1 VNAKMGDR
9 RLASI
14 DVAQDTRVER
24 FLIEGGRPL
33 RGRLRVAGAKNSSLA
48 VISAAA
54 LAPDVSTIENVPRC
68 RDVFTLLDILRALG
82 MLAEFTRSGRL
93 EVDAR
98 QIDTHVAPY
107 DLCRQMRASYYMAGV
122 LLARLGRAEV
132 PLPGGDDFG
141 TRPVDFHVRGFEAL
155 GARVMTEHG
164 YLKAEAG
171 ELLPTTYY
179 VPRSSVG
186 TTINLML
193 AASRIHGVT
202 TLQNAAREPEV
213 VDTAVFL
220 SLLGARVRG
229 AGTSAVTI
237 LGAPDMHGATHAIIP
252 DRIEA
257 GTYLVAAAATHG
269 DILVEGLISEHGTA
283 LLTKLADA
291 GATVESDPL
300 GARVRVERDLRPIEI
315 DTAPYPGFATDYH
328 PQCAAMLATVP
339 GQSAIRETV
348 FENRFQYVS
357 ELRRMG
363 AELRVDGDTVIITGV
378 PRLSGASVEAVDIRA
393 GAAVVIAGLTAQG
406 TTEVGNIEHLDRG
419 YEGMVEKLRSLGA
432 EIQRV
437 RI

>member
-1 VNAKMGDR
+1 M
-9 RLASI
+9 ASI

-24 FLIEGGRPL
+24 LLIEGGRPL

-48 VISAAA
+48 VIAAAA
-54 LAPDVSTIENVPRC
+54 LAAGKSTIENVPRC
-68 RDVFTLLDILRALG
+68 RDVFTLLGILRALG
-82 MLAEFTRSGRL
+82 MRAEFTRSGRL

-107 DLCRQMRASYYMAGV
+107 ELCRQMRASYYAAGV

-141 TRPVDFHVRGFEAL
+141 TRPVDFHMRGFEAL
-155 GARVMTEHG
+155 GARVTTEHG

-171 ELLPTTYY
+171 EIAPAKFY

-193 AASRIHGVT
+193 AASRTRGIT

-229 AGTSAVTI
+229 AGTSTVTI
-237 LGAPDMHGATHAIIP
+237 EGTPDLHGATHAIIP

-257 GTYLVAAAATHG
+257 GTYLIAAAATRG
-269 DILVEGLISEHGTA
+269 DILVEDLISEHVTA
-283 LLTKLADA
+283 LLSKLSDA
-291 GATVESDPL
+291 GATIDSDPL
-300 GARVRVERDLRPIEI
+300 GVRVRVERDLRPIEI

-328 PQCAAMLATVP
+328 PQCAAMLIGVP

-348 FENRFQYVS
+348 FENRFQYVT

-363 AELRVDGDTVIITGV
+363 AELRVDGDTVIIHGA
-378 PRLSGASVEAVDIRA
+378 PLLSGASVEAVDIRA

-406 TTEVGNIEHLDRG
+406 TTEVANIEHLDRG
-419 YEGMVEKLRSLGA
+419 YEGMEDKLRSLGA

-437 RI
+437 KI

>member
-1 VNAKMGDR
+1 
-9 RLASI
+9 
-14 DVAQDTRVER
+14 
-24 FLIEGGRPL
+24 
-33 RGRLRVAGAKNSSLA
+33 
-48 VISAAA
+48 VIAAAA
-54 LAPDVSTIENVPRC
+54 LAADRSTIENVPRC

-82 MLAEFTRSGRL
+82 MRAEFTRAGRL

-98 QIDTHVAPY
+98 QIDTHIAPY
-107 DLCRQMRASYYMAGV
+107 DLCHQMRASYYMAGV

-141 TRPVDFHVRGFEAL
+141 TRPVDFHVHGFEAL
-155 GARVMTEHG
+155 GARVVMEHG
-164 YLKAEAG
+164 YLKAEAR
-171 ELLPTTYY
+171 EIAPATFY

-186 TTINLML
+186 TTINIML
-193 AASRIHGVT
+193 AASRTRGTT

-229 AGTSAVTI
+229 AGTSTVTVEGTPA
-237 LGAPDMHGATHAIIP
+237 LRGATHAIIP

-257 GTYLVAAAATHG
+257 GTYLIAAVATHG

-283 LLTKLADA
+283 LLTRLADA
-291 GATVESDPL
+291 GATVESNPL

-348 FENRFQYVS
+348 FENRFKYVS

-363 AELRVDGDTVIITGV
+363 AELRVDGDTVIIHGV
-378 PRLSGASVEAVDIRA
+378 PHLSGASVEAVDIRA
-393 GAAVVIAGLTAQG
+393 GAAVVIAGLTARG
-406 TTEVGNIEHLDRG
+406 TTEIANIEHLDRG
-419 YEGMVEKLRSLGA
+419 YEGMEEKLRSLGG

-437 RI
+437 KI

>member
-1 VNAKMGDR
+1 MIA
-9 RLASI
+9 
-14 DVAQDTRVER
+14 
-24 FLIEGGRPL
+24 
-33 RGRLRVAGAKNSSLA
+33 
-48 VISAAA
+48 AAA
-54 LAPDVSTIENVPRC
+54 LAADRSTIENVPRC

-82 MLAEFTRSGRL
+82 MRAEFTRSGRL

-98 QIDTHVAPY
+98 QIDTHIAPH

-155 GARVMTEHG
+155 GARVVTEHG
-164 YLKAEAG
+164 YLKAEAR
-171 ELLPTTYY
+171 EIAPVTFY

-186 TTINLML
+186 TTINMML
-193 AASRIHGVT
+193 AASRTRGVT

-229 AGTSAVTI
+229 AGTNTVTVE
-237 LGAPDMHGATHAIIP
+237 GTPDLHGATHAIIP

-257 GTYLVAAAATHG
+257 GTYLIAAVATHG

-291 GATVESDPL
+291 GATIKSDPL
-300 GARVRVERDLRPIEI
+300 GARVRVERALRPIEI

-328 PQCAAMLATVP
+328 PQCAAMLAAVP

-348 FENRFQYVS
+348 FENRFQYAS

-363 AELRVDGDTVIITGV
+363 AELRVEGDTVIITGV
-378 PRLSGASVEAVDIRA
+378 PRLTGASVEAVDIRA

-406 TTEVGNIEHLDRG
+406 TTEIANIEHLDRG
-419 YEGMVEKLRSLGA
+419 YEGLEDKLRSLGA
-432 EIQRV
+432 AIQRV

>member
-1 VNAKMGDR
+1 
-9 RLASI
+9 
-14 DVAQDTRVER
+14 
-24 FLIEGGRPL
+24 
-33 RGRLRVAGAKNSSLA
+33 LRVAGAKNSSLA

-68 RDVFTLLDILRALG
+68 RDVFTLLGILRALG
-82 MLAEFTRSGRL
+82 MRAEFTRSGRL

-155 GARVMTEHG
+155 GARVITEHG

-171 ELLPTTYY
+171 VLLPTTFY

-193 AASRIHGVT
+193 AASRINGVT

-300 GARVRVERDLRPIEI
+300 GARVRVQRDLRPIEI

-363 AELRVDGDTVIITGV
+363 AELRVDGDTIIITGV
-378 PRLSGASVEAVDIRA
+378 PQLSGASVEAVDIRA

-406 TTEVGNIEHLDRG
+406 TTEIANIEHLDRG